1 MRRENEKLRREIWTL
16 RDECDRLN
24 KRFKAKLSEHEYGGC
39 RGSGGSGRRCSGGG
53 RGSAGCDGNSDVS
66 RWTAIP
72 PICRT
77 NRVSVS
83 RQDSDSCDT
92 CRCNDDG
99 HCSDEC
105 CQEGGSCVIIKP
117 PLPPE
122 EPIIVK
128 SSKDE
133 CNSSSGSGS
142 APPKLENQP
151 MHFDHLSIVSEET
164 LSNPEMMM
172 LAQPSEHL
180 MICTPD
186 LNGSQSTLPSL
197 VGPLTPLTPIE
208 LVANQLNDLQA
219 MVPPLS
225 YFENILAQHM
235 AGTASE

>member
-66 RWTAIP
+66 TRLQLPRFANLTRVFIP
-72 PICRT
+72 
-77 NRVSVS
+77 

-105 CQEGGSCVIIKP
+105 CQEGGGGGGSCVIIKP

-122 EPIIVK
+122 EPT
-128 SSKDE
+128 KDE
-133 CNSSSGSGS
+133 CNSSSSSAS
-142 APPKLENQP
+142 APPKLDNQP

-164 LSNPEMMM
+164 LSNPEMM

-225 YFENILAQHM
+225 YFENILQQHM
-235 AGTASE
+235 AGNASE

>member
-1 MRRENEKLRREIWTL
+1 M
-16 RDECDRLN
+16 D
-24 KRFKAKLSEHEYGGC
+24 FF
-39 RGSGGSGRRCSGGG
+39 
-53 RGSAGCDGNSDVS
+53 
-66 RWTAIP
+66 P
-72 PICRT
+72 
-77 NRVSVS
+77 
-83 RQDSDSCDT
+83 QDSDSCDT
-92 CRCNDDG
+92 CRCNDDNG

-122 EPIIVK
+122 LEPIIVK
-128 SSKDE
+128 SSRDE
-133 CNSSSGSGS
+133 GCQSASSAGCASG
-142 APPKLENQP
+142 PPKSENCIQQP
-151 MHFDHLSIVSEET
+151 GMHFDHLSIVSEET
-164 LSNPEMMM
+164 LSNPEMM

-180 MICTPD
+180 MVCTPD

-225 YFENILAQHM
+225 YFENILQQHM